1 MEVKTLRGPA
11 FDLNLIGAHT
21 FSTNLNHGVPLYW
34 KGAWLRALRL
44 YRFLRRLESPKLDN
58 NGIKRDTDV

>member
-11 FDLNLIGAHT
+11 FELNLIGAHM

-34 KGAWLRALRL
+34 KAARLRALRL
-44 YRFLRRLESPKLDN
+44 YRFWLRLGSPKL
-58 NGIKRDTDV
+58 GK